1 VKKRMRSIAAARRAA
16 RAPDPRPGGWPL
28 VEPFEIGDLTLQN
41 RVVQAP
47 LAGIANAAFRRQS
60 RRHGAG
66 LVVSEMISSRA
77 LVRGHE
83 RTRAMIELGSD
94 EHPAAIQLLGFE
106 PDVMAEAAVMAAE
119 AGAVAVDINMGCPVK
134 KVCKTGAGA
143 ALLDDP
149 EAGTA
154 LVSAMVRAVD
164 IPVTVKMRR
173 GTTPDNSRP
182 TEVAK
187 ALVDAGAAAVFLH
200 PRAAKDEYSGTADHT
215 VTAAVVAAVDV
226 PVIASGDV
234 VDAASAVRVIDETGC
249 AAVALARGCLGN
261 PWAFADVVAG
271 RAPSPRSRSEVVAEL
286 TAFGD
291 DIAALL
297 SERTASVYL
306 RKFYPWYLADH
317 DVDGQT
323 LEALVT
329 AETRHEAAAIL
340 HQVVA
345 QPLAA

>member
-1 VKKRMRSIAAARRAA
+1 MRSVAAARRAA
-16 RAPDPRPGGWPL
+16 RAPEPRGGGWPL
-28 VEPFEIGDLTLQN
+28 SQPLRIGDLTIEN

-66 LVVSEMISSRA
+66 FVVSEMVSSRA

-83 RTRAMIELGSD
+83 RTKAMVRIGLD
-94 EHPAAIQLLGFE
+94 EHPAAVQLLGFE
-106 PDVMAEAAVMAAE
+106 ADVMAQAATMAVE
-119 AGAVAVDINMGCPVK
+119 AGAVAIDVNMGCPVK

-149 EAGTA
+149 AGA
-154 LVSAMVRAVD
+154 AAIVSAMVRAVD
-164 IPVTVKMRR
+164 VPVTVKMRR
-173 GTTPDNSRP
+173 GTRPDTSRP
-182 TEVAK
+182 AEVAK
-187 ALVDAGAAAVFLH
+187 ALVNAGAAAVFFH
-200 PRAAKDEYSGTADHT
+200 PRAARDEYSGTADHS
-215 VTAAVVAAVDV
+215 VTAAVVEAVDV

-234 VDAASAVRVIDETGC
+234 VDASSAVRVLDETGC

-271 RAPSPRSRSEVVAEL
+271 RAPSTRSRAEVVSEL

-291 DIAALL
+291 DVADLL
-297 SERTASVYL
+297 GERTASVYL

-317 DVDGQT
+317 DVSGQT